1 MADKMLWV
9 KIWHW
14 ANGALCV
21 ILILTGI
28 HMQYSGFG
36 MLLIPFEA
44 SVGIHNLCGGL
55 LVLNFIVFISFNIK
69 SRNYK
74 NYKFIKG
81 ELFTG
86 IITQAR
92 YYAFGIFK
100 GEKEPF
106 PVGAGTD
113 REFNPL
119 QKLSYVIIMY
129 ICMPIMVITGL
140 AMSFPEM
147 IADRIFGVSGF
158 MLTDILHVVVAF
170 ILSIFLIIHI
180 YFAYFHGFSKKH

>member
-21 ILILTGI
+21 ILIVTGL

-36 MLLIPFEA
+36 FSFIPFEA
-44 SVGIHNLCGGL
+44 SVEIHNLCAGL
-55 LVLNFIVFISFNIK
+55 LILSFIGFIIGNIK
-69 SRNYK
+69 SRNIK
-74 NYKFIKG
+74 NYKVERT
-81 ELFTG
+81 ELSKD
-86 IITQAR
+86 IWTQAR
-92 YYAFGIFK
+92 YYAIGIFK

-106 PVGAGTD
+106 PVGAG

-119 QKLSYVIIMY
+119 QKLSYVVIMY
-129 ICMPIMVITGL
+129 FCIPIMIITGL

-147 IADRIFGVSGF
+147 LADHILGYPGF
-158 MLTDILHVVVAF
+158 LLTDILHVVVAF
-170 ILSIFLIIHI
+170 IVSIFLIIHI
-180 YFAYFHGFSKKH
+180 YFAYFHGFNKKN